1 MARTPQERKEGLK
14 DVARSTGL
22 GGCKALLDP
31 SENVQPQPRLNS
43 TTSAT
48 PAAKT
53 AAGGLRMLL
62 GGDAAVVID
71 EALDLARCLSGEESA
86 AFVNGALA
94 AVKRDLAG

>member
-1 MARTPQERKEGLK
+1 
-14 DVARSTGL
+14 
-22 GGCKALLDP
+22 
-31 SENVQPQPRLNS
+31 
-43 TTSAT
+43 
-48 PAAKT
+48 
-53 AAGGLRMLL
+53 MLL